1 MGANVLV
8 FHLLERLMSQV
19 AGSGPLEELVG
30 PILVIGA
37 AIVLRELLEML
48 ADPLAVYFGGKGIS
62 ALTEALNEKAAR
74 LEVIEFDT
82 LEAHERLELAKQGAE
97 AAVSMLL
104 FFLFPVYQLTFFV
117 MAAGYLFSL
126 SPLLELVTPLMFAP
140 RIASHLIHGSRY
152 YQLERK
158 TVPLLREF
166 QYLERCLVDRE
177 YFKETRVLGAGTH
190 LLTRYRNAS
199 GRFNAAR
206 WREDVRLGVIDLGLN
221 VLVLLGYGGSFLLA
235 ALLLADGSVSVGGFA
250 VVIYAVSRLMLMT
263 RAVMSMLGTSYRAG
277 ATASHL
283 LELLQLDEGRPLGD
297 GAAGASA
304 GNLTAREVTFTY
316 PGSERDAVSGVDLA
330 VDQGTTLALV
340 GANGAG
346 KTTLAKLLL
355 GLYVP
360 SAGQVTRRGVDT
372 RDASKNEVRANT
384 SAVFQNY
391 QRYQMSLRENV
402 ILADVSRADDEPRLA
417 AALAQG
423 GVPAELWQGPD
434 GLDVM
439 LSREVGTHDLSLG
452 QWQRLAIARG
462 LFRQHDTILLDEPTA
477 SIDPLEEQA
486 VYERFMKIAAGRTAI
501 IVTHRLASARLAD
514 RILVLE
520 GGRIVEDG
528 THEELL
534 RSRGLYHRMFT
545 AQAAWYER
553 SWRPHP
559 GVEREGSGGPELGAA
574 VDAEDLPGDVGGAAA
589 DQEFHGAG
597 HLERPAITGQGSIL
611 HFAGFVR
618 YPAGQKPRG
627 DDLAR
632 RNRVHVHVVGTQLGR
647 QAARVL
653 VHRRLGHTVDH
664 LTRMS
669 VQAGDAADV
678 HDPPGVALHHLR
690 CHLAARQ
697 QAGHH
702 VAIHHGANVSQR
714 DANGVVRRRFA
725 GVRSHGALGADV
737 ATGVVDQNV
746 DRPETRTDLV
756 VQLFDRR
763 FVGEVAVHRE
773 HLPLG
778 LCRHFGGDCLEG
790 VGLTEG
796 AGRRRSGAVNRDPC
810 AQAGQVAGN
819 DPPDPAG
826 RARDPGHLAGQ
837 PPGSAPITHRLVSR
851 GR

>member
-1 MGANVLV
+1 MKQVSRPSYLRVLATVIAMVSRRAPLPLIAFVLVGLLLMGSNVLV
-8 FHLLERLMSQV
+8 FHLLERVMSQLT
-19 AGSGPLEELVG
+19 GSGRVDQLVG
-30 PILVIGA
+30 AILVVGA
-37 AIVLRELLEML
+37 AMMLRELLEML
-48 ADPLAVYFGGKGIS
+48 VDPLSVYFSGKGAS
-62 ALTEALNEKAAR
+62 TLTDAMNEKVAR
-74 LEVIEFDT
+74 LEIIEFET
-82 LEAHERLELAKQGAE
+82 LDAHERLVLARQGVEGADW
-97 AAVSMLL
+97 MLL
-104 FFLFPVYQLTFFV
+104 YFLFPVYQLIFFV
-117 MAAGYLFSL
+117 IAVGYLYSL
-126 SPLLELVTPLMFAP
+126 SPLLALVIPLVFAP
-140 RIASHLIHGSRY
+140 RIVSHLIHGRRY
-152 YQLERK
+152 YQLERR
-158 TVPLLREF
+158 TVPVLREF

-190 LLTRYRNAS
+190 LLRRYRNAI

-221 VLVLLGYGGSFLLA
+221 MFVLLGYGGSFLLA

-263 RAVMSMLGTSYRAG
+263 RAVMSMLGTSYRAS

-283 LELLQLDEGRPLGD
+283 LEFLQLDEGRPLGD

-402 ILADVSRADDEPRLA
+402 ILADVSRADDAQRLA
-417 AALAQG
+417 EALAQG

-439 LSREVGTHDLSLG
+439 LSREFGTRDLSLG

-462 LFRQHDTILLDEPTA
+462 LFRRHDTILLDEPTA

-553 SWRPHP
+553 S
-559 GVEREGSGGPELGAA
+559 
-574 VDAEDLPGDVGGAAA
+574 
-589 DQEFHGAG
+589 
-597 HLERPAITGQGSIL
+597 
-611 HFAGFVR
+611 
-618 YPAGQKPRG
+618 
-627 DDLAR
+627 
-632 RNRVHVHVVGTQLGR
+632 
-647 QAARVL
+647 
-653 VHRRLGHTVDH
+653 
-664 LTRMS
+664 
-669 VQAGDAADV
+669 
-678 HDPPGVALHHLR
+678 
-690 CHLAARQ
+690 
-697 QAGHH
+697 
-702 VAIHHGANVSQR
+702 
-714 DANGVVRRRFA
+714 
-725 GVRSHGALGADV
+725 
-737 ATGVVDQNV
+737 
-746 DRPETRTDLV
+746 
-756 VQLFDRR
+756 
-763 FVGEVAVHRE
+763 
-773 HLPLG
+773 
-778 LCRHFGGDCLEG
+778 
-790 VGLTEG
+790 
-796 AGRRRSGAVNRDPC
+796 
-810 AQAGQVAGN
+810 
-819 DPPDPAG
+819 
-826 RARDPGHLAGQ
+826 
-837 PPGSAPITHRLVSR
+837 
-851 GR
+851 